1 VLDPAL
7 QDGKKIP
14 KWSPQAQQGMY
25 MGVSTQHSS
34 LIGMILNLSTGHV
47 SPQYHVV
54 HDDLFTTVPSANT
67 KSVDTNMS
75 KTVWQSLMEYG
86 HERMYDDDD
95 ENGATLQELDDEW
108 LTPLKR
114 EAKDERRQ
122 LQRERMCRAQ
132 SDRYELQRETREPT
146 TQPKSP
152 LTNQPGTETDMS
164 APEGDP
170 PPQSTAPD
178 NITAPPL

>member
-1 VLDPAL
+1 VWGAPVYVLDPAL

-34 LIGMILNLSTGHV
+34 LIGMILNQNTGHV
-47 SPQYHVV
+47 LPQYHVV

-67 KSVDTNMS
+67 SMS

-86 HERMYDDDD
+86 HKRMYDDNDK
-95 ENGATLQELDDEW
+95 NGATLQELDDEW

-114 EAKDERRQ
+114 EAKDEQWQ
-122 LQRERMCRAQ
+122 LQKERMRQA
-132 SDRYELQRETREPT
+132 
-146 TQPKSP
+146 
-152 LTNQPGTETDMS
+152 
-164 APEGDP
+164 
-170 PPQSTAPD
+170 
-178 NITAPPL
+178 